1 MMASLLLFNGRTMSA
16 INVNLK
22 EESDKNIILK
32 TKMITD
38 QILMKVIY
46 NFALLFQLEDDI
58 K

>member
-1 MMASLLLFNGRTMSA
+1 MMASLLLFNGRTMLA

-46 NFALLFQLEDDI
+46 NFAFLFQLEDDI

>member
-1 MMASLLLFNGRTMSA
+1 MMASLLLFNGRTVSA

-46 NFALLFQLEDDI
+46 NFAFLFQLEDDI

>member
-1 MMASLLLFNGRTMSA
+1 MMASLLLFNGRTMAA

-46 NFALLFQLEDDI
+46 NFAFLFQLEDDI

>member
-46 NFALLFQLEDDI
+46 NFAFFVSI
-58 K
+58 RG

>member
-46 NFALLFQLEDDI
+46 NFAFLFQLEDDI